1 MNKILI
7 MRISIFLKLFL
18 FFSLFSIID
27 FQVFGQV
34 PESMNYQAVIR
45 DGSGNIVASQSVGI
59 RIDILQGSATGTSVY
74 QETFTPTTNAYGSIA
89 IQIGTGTVVNGN
101 FSTIN
106 WGANSYFVET
116 AVDLSGGNNYTVI
129 STTQFVSVP
138 YALYAKA
145 AGTSGSSLWTQDAT
159 NSSLSNISTTGIRGT
174 SDTTASLTVNATD
187 TAYAPA
193 VIRLKGKN
201 SNGEDF
207 QWVDLKSYVDDQIS
221 GSSSRFS
228 ILTRSDGVMKTNFTV
243 GAEGYVGIG
252 TTSPTSILQ
261 LSDENN
267 SGPTLRIDG
276 LSPSILL
283 QDNSGVSNTLDNF
296 EIRNILGSLN
306 FSYGD
311 YSDVYDDGFLS
322 NTALTISGSGN
333 VGIGIGNPN
342 SKLDISN
349 GYISLSGIGS
359 KSGIVSNINLGTFK
373 LYCGPY
379 TGNSSNG
386 FWFRASDSLGQ
397 VDSFTNLFKIE
408 PHDIDVVRVGVG
420 TMSPQRNLHIN
431 DVMRLEPRPTAP
443 TNPSKGDIYMDDS
456 DNTLKF
462 YDGASWEN
470 ATGSPSSSN
479 SNFPAGMIM
488 PFAGTSIPAGWL
500 LCDGSSVLKTTYS
513 DLYSALGDAWGSS
526 SSTTFNIPDLR
537 GRFLRGVDSG
547 SGNDPDASS
556 RTAINSGGNTG
567 DNVGSYQDDE
577 FKTHNHAYDKKMSGN
592 QWLQTGYASD
602 SNVGFGNESTS
613 NTGGLET
620 RPKNAYVNYIIKY

>member
-470 ATGSPSSSN
+470 AT
-479 SNFPAGMIM
+479 
-488 PFAGTSIPAGWL
+488 
-500 LCDGSSVLKTTYS
+500 
-513 DLYSALGDAWGSS
+513 
-526 SSTTFNIPDLR
+526 R
-537 GRFLRGVDSG
+537 
-547 SGNDPDASS
+547 
-556 RTAINSGGNTG
+556 
-567 DNVGSYQDDE
+567 
-577 FKTHNHAYDKKMSGN
+577 
-592 QWLQTGYASD
+592 
-602 SNVGFGNESTS
+602 
-613 NTGGLET
+613 
-620 RPKNAYVNYIIKY
+620 